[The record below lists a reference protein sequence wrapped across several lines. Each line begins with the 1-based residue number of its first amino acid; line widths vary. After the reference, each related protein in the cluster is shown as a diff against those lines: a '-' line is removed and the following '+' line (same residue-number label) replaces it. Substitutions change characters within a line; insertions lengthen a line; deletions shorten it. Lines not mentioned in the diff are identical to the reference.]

1 MIEQFIS
8 ILMGLIFILIGLICL
23 FVVIKGKGKCIK
35 KVISTFYIS
44 LIVLYFI
51 FRLID
56 YANSI
61 YNLGLQN
68 NIERL
73 IMYGRFIDEFV
84 LLFIVVVSIINFL
97 KYKKDKIKNID

>member
-35 KVISTFYIS
+35 KVITTFYIS

-51 FRLID
+51 FRLIN
-56 YANSI
+56 YANLI
-61 YNLGLQN
+61 YNLGLKN
-68 NIERL
+68 DIKVML
-73 IMYGRFIDEFV
+73 YGGFIDEFV
-84 LLFIVVVSIINFL
+84 LLFIVVVSVIGFL
-97 KYKKDKIKNID
+97 QYKRSKR

>member
-8 ILMGLIFILIGLICL
+8 ILMGLIFIGLICL

-51 FRLID
+51 FRLIN
-56 YANSI
+56 YANLI
-61 YNLGLQN
+61 YNLGLKN
-68 NIERL
+68 DIKVML
-73 IMYGRFIDEFV
+73 YGGFIDEFV
-84 LLFIVVVSIINFL
+84 LLFIVVVSVIGFL
-97 KYKKDKIKNID
+97 QYKRSKR